1 MNKNILQIEYNA
13 LNLPCEV
20 TFGNG
25 STVTYLYSAGGTKLR
40 TVHKTGN
47 TTATTDYVGNVVYE
61 NNSPKLLLTDAGY
74 VSLSDGKYHY
84 YLKDHQGNN
93 QVVINQSGTV
103 EEVNHYYP
111 FGGVFASSGN
121 VQPYKYNGKELDRK
135 NGLEWY
141 DYGARHYDAALG
153 RFMAVD
159 SLATKHFSISPYV
172 YCINNP
178 VRFIDI
184 DGNDWT
190 EALVHLQKS
199 FSGSISF
206 GGIAGF
212 SFNIMNIRGGIQV
225 NAFSIR
231 MGEDNALKYT
241 TGVTLNTPI
250 AGIELFDNAYDLNAQ
265 YAVKEEGFKV
275 NTFFLASEEHKTT
288 TYYDSTGYYYEEID
302 QREEVTTKLEAGVG
316 AGFIVGAEVKIDLRE
331 FYKFIVELF
340 KSSKNESDK

>member
-1 MNKNILQIEYNA
+1 
-13 LNLPCEV
+13 
-20 TFGNG
+20 
-25 STVTYLYSAGGTKLR
+25 
-40 TVHKTGN
+40 
-47 TTATTDYVGNVVYE
+47 
-61 NNSPKLLLTDAGY
+61 
-74 VSLSDGKYHY
+74 
-84 YLKDHQGNN
+84 
-93 QVVINQSGTV
+93 
-103 EEVNHYYP
+103 
-111 FGGVFASSGN
+111 
-121 VQPYKYNGKELDRK
+121 
-135 NGLEWY
+135 
-141 DYGARHYDAALG
+141 
-153 RFMAVD
+153 
-159 SLATKHFSISPYV
+159 
-172 YCINNP
+172 
-178 VRFIDI
+178 
-184 DGNDWT
+184 
-190 EALVHLQKS
+190 
-199 FSGSISF
+199 
-206 GGIAGF
+206 
-212 SFNIMNIRGGIQV
+212 MNIRGGIQV